1 MNHRL
6 ILVAAT
12 ALTLTTCAFAQEV
25 SDGSKV
31 VDGSAVRTP
40 AGYTTILDK
49 TYVQVGDWQG
59 KMDLYLP
66 PKSKAPSPV
75 VIKIHGGGW
84 THGSKVSPGGI
95 YFKMGFALV
104 NVEYR
109 FTQAATAPAAIEDS
123 RCALKYVIQHAAELN
138 IDPHRIVL
146 QGGSAGGHL
155 VLMTGLLGNDRRFDS
170 NCPGNPDMSVAAIV
184 DDYGPTD
191 FTQASW
197 SVSSRNKSVL
207 GWLGTHVNDEEF
219 KASVS
224 PVTYIQPNSPPVLVV
239 HGALD
244 HSVPMEQSDVLEQKL
259 KAAGVKTEILVVPG
273 AGHGKFTREQDAL
286 EDEHI
291 ESFLKSIHLVK

>member
-1 MNHRL
+1 MNRCL
-6 ILVAAT
+6 ILVASAV
-12 ALTLTTCAFAQEV
+12 LTFTIHAFAQEV
-25 SDGSKV
+25 SDGNKV
-31 VDGSAVRTP
+31 ADGSTVKTP

-66 PKSKAPSPV
+66 PKSKASSPV

-84 THGSKVSPGGI
+84 THGSKVSSGGI

-109 FTQAATAPAAIEDS
+109 FTQAAPAPAAIEDS
-123 RCALKYVIQHAAELN
+123 RCALKYVIDHAVELN

-155 VLMTGLLGNDRRFDS
+155 VLMTGLLGNDHRFES
-170 NCPGNPDMSVAAIV
+170 NCPGNTDMSVAAII

-191 FTQASW
+191 FTQVSW
-197 SVSSRNKSVL
+197 DISSRNKSVI
-207 GWLGTHVNDEEF
+207 GWLGTHVNDEAF

-224 PVTYIQPNSPPVLVV
+224 PITYAQPNSPPVLIV

-244 HSVPMEQSDVLEQKL
+244 HSVPIEQSEVLEQKL
-259 KAAGVKTEILVVPG
+259 KAAGVKTEFLVVPG
-273 AGHGKFTREQDAL
+273 AGHGKFTREQDEL

-291 ESFLKSIHLVK
+291 ENFLKSIHLVR

>member
-1 MNHRL
+1 MNIRYVVL
-6 ILVAAT
+6 AAT
-12 ALTLTTCAFAQEV
+12 LSFAAHALGQEV
-25 SDGSKV
+25 PDGKGAR
-31 VDGSAVRTP
+31 DGSAVKTP
-40 AGYTTILDK
+40 PGYTTLLDK

-66 PKSKAPSPV
+66 PKSNGPSPA

-95 YFKMGFALV
+95 YFHMGFALI

-109 FTQAATAPAAIEDS
+109 FTQVAPAPAAVEDS
-123 RCALKYVIQHAAELN
+123 RCALKYVIDHATELN

-155 VLMTGLLGNDRRFDS
+155 VLMTGLLGNDHRFES
-170 NCPGNPDMSVAAIV
+170 NCPGNTNISVAAII

-197 SVSSRNKSVL
+197 SVISRNKSVV
-207 GWLGTHVNDEEF
+207 GWLGTHANDEAF

-224 PVTYIQPNSPPVLVV
+224 PITYVQRNSPPVLVV

-244 HSVPMEQSDVLEQKL
+244 HTVPMEQSDVLEQKL
-259 KAAGVKTEILVVPG
+259 KAAGVTTELLVVPD
-273 AGHGKFTREQDAL
+273 AGHGAFTHDQGVL
-286 EDEHI
+286 EDERI
-291 ESFLKSIHLVK
+291 QGFLKSIHFMK

>member
-1 MNHRL
+1 MNRCL
-6 ILVAAT
+6 ILVAAA
-12 ALTLTTCAFAQEV
+12 ALTLTTHVFAQEV
-25 SDGSKV
+25 SDGKEV
-31 VDGSAVRTP
+31 KDGSAVRTP
-40 AGYTTILDK
+40 PGYTTILDK
-49 TYVQVGDWQG
+49 TYVKVGDWEG

-66 PKSKAPSPV
+66 PKSKTPSPV
-75 VIKIHGGGW
+75 VIKIHGGGY

-109 FTQAATAPAAIEDS
+109 FTQVAPAPAAIEDS

-155 VLMTGLLGNDRRFDS
+155 VLITGLLGNDRRFDG

-191 FTQASW
+191 YTEDSW
-197 SVSSRNKSVL
+197 SIMVHNKSVVA
-207 GWLGTHVNDEEF
+207 WLGTHANDEAF

-244 HSVPMEQSDVLEQKL
+244 HTVPMEQSDVLEQKL
-259 KAAGVKTEILVVPG
+259 KAAGVKTEILVMPG
-273 AGHGKFTREQDAL
+273 AGHGKFTHDQDIL

-291 ESFLKSIHLVK
+291 ESFLKSIHIAK